1 MLRNVL
7 IFHAG
12 ALGDFV
18 QTWPLGVALGRL
30 YPQSRI
36 MYVTHRQKGELA
48 EKLLRLE
55 SLDIESGWH
64 HLFGD
69 IARLPDDC
77 RSRLESAH
85 SVFTFI
91 TKPGDAWVQAV
102 ATISP
107 SAKIVAMS
115 HRLLDSLC
123 SYPAIHAA
131 VSQILASIAGKGIS
145 HPMQTD
151 GAPIAVHPGSGSPAK
166 CWPLDSYLRL
176 IELLQAAGHP
186 CRIILGEVEH
196 ERWPAEQICRL
207 QSAAQTVHP
216 ATYVDLFQELSR
228 CCAFIGNDSG
238 PGQLA
243 GILGLPSVILF
254 GPTDPAI
261 WKPLGPRVTALRAQ
275 PLLGISPERI
285 VQTILRES
293 PPTLCSAQAD

>member
-1 MLRNVL
+1 MG
-7 IFHAG
+7 AG
-12 ALGDFV
+12 G
-18 QTWPLGVALGRL
+18 G
-30 YPQSRI
+30 
-36 MYVTHRQKGELA
+36 
-48 EKLLRLE
+48 
-55 SLDIESGWH
+55 H
-64 HLFGD
+64 HL
-69 IARLPDDC
+69 
-77 RSRLESAH
+77 
-85 SVFTFI
+85 
-91 TKPGDAWVQAV
+91 
-102 ATISP
+102 P

-261 WKPLGPRVTALRAQ
+261 WKPLARASPRCASPRCASTTVGHIPRADRANDFARIA
-275 PLLGISPERI
+275 PNALLGSGRLEFHDVSRI
-285 VQTILRES
+285 QF
-293 PPTLCSAQAD
+293 SAAHPGEFS